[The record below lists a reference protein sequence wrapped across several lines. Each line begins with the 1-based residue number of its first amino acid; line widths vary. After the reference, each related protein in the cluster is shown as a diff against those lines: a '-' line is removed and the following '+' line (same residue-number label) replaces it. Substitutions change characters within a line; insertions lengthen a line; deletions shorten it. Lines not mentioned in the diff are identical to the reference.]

1 MVLDALNAARRQRD
15 RGIPWVGSLS
25 IQEVFQASVPRWRD
39 LGQSAHKQLIYMYYL
54 HPGRYFRCGH
64 SSTATARAGATL
76 WSTGSRKGPLLA
88 IRRYGIEQTS
98 NAVRTTIKP
107 VPVETTHADS
117 TKFECR
123 GVRPRFRFSEEDDF
137 AFSDCFRA
145 AGSLA
150 TPQFLSSLSLFVVR
164 DVPLIVRVILAHAAS
179 CNLGGWLSRA
189 DFHYFPRLRSRI
201 VFQVAA
207 R

>member
-1 MVLDALNAARRQRD
+1 MVGAPMLRPPSPSAWLRSFQRHQPAAWLAEEYAGQ
-15 RGIPWVGSLS
+15 
-25 IQEVFQASVPRWRD
+25 SVPADADIER
-39 LGQSAHKQLIYMYYL
+39 G
-54 HPGRYFRCGH
+54 GH

-107 VPVETTHADS
+107 LAVETTHADS

-179 CNLGGWLSRA
+179 CTLGGWLSRA